1 MSRKKHYHEGMQM
14 RFVISQLSSRSL
26 MFHLVAMRHNV
37 NNVTFLSGLACHDVF
52 RLDSLEW
59 SENLLFLL
67 QVCETLSCEDTTR
80 ARKATQNITAL
91 AIAIC
96 MRLRRVTQ
104 DIQAKL
110 FKHVHTWVK
119 VTQEPSVTTP
129 LANYQVIQT
138 PCLQSKWTR
147 PS

>member
-1 MSRKKHYHEGMQM
+1 M
-14 RFVISQLSSRSL
+14 RFVISQLSPRSL
-26 MFHLVAMRHNV
+26 MFRLVAMRHNA
-37 NNVTFLSGLACHDVF
+37 TFLGGLACHGVF

-59 SENLLFLL
+59 SENLLVLL
-67 QVCETLSCEDTTR
+67 QVCETVSCEDTTR

-119 VTQEPSVTTP
+119 VTQGPSVTTP
-129 LANYQVIQT
+129 LPNYQVIQT
-138 PCLQSKWTR
+138 PCLQSKWTH